1 MKGIGIEPDLARATT
16 TSYQRNWV
24 EPLQSCSFKRE
35 VAGTSK
41 IEGADFTDHELDV
54 ALRPNNAKPT
64 RPFKPIGGLLRFPTT
79 VPST

>member
-54 ALRPNNAKPT
+54 ALRPNVRPEELLT
-64 RPFKPIGGLLRFPTT
+64 RSQRQAHSAVQT
-79 VPST
+79 